1 MFLPAESVKLRPVTR
16 HGAINTQTTCWE
28 QGNRMAIEVILFDA
42 DGVVQRQSAPWR
54 DALGDLL
61 GSTDGALDDF
71 LSDVFAVE
79 HPLLTSQ
86 SEFAAV
92 LGQVLARWGCVGS
105 LDDALRVW
113 TMIKVD
119 EEVVQAIQRVRHTG
133 VSCCLAT
140 NQHLYRARYMS
151 ETLEYDRLF
160 DREFYSCNMG
170 VAKPNPDF
178 FRAILEDL
186 RLPADNVLFLDDHEA
201 NVSSAR
207 QVGLHA
213 SVFDAASGTEALS
226 GMLGE
231 FGIVLS

>member
-1 MFLPAESVKLRPVTR
+1 
-16 HGAINTQTTCWE
+16 
-28 QGNRMAIEVILFDA
+28 MAIEAILFDA
-42 DGVVQRQSAPWR
+42 DGVVQRQAVPWR
-54 DALGDLL
+54 EALGKVL
-61 GSTDGALDDF
+61 GTTDGTVDDF

-86 SEFAAV
+86 SEFAAA
-92 LGQVLARWGCVGS
+92 LGQVLARWRCVGS

-113 TMIKVD
+113 TMIKVN
-119 EEVVQAIQRVRHTG
+119 EEVVEAIQRVRHAG
-133 VSCCLAT
+133 VPCCLAT
-140 NQHLYRARYMS
+140 NQQSYRAQYMS
-151 ETLEYDRLF
+151 ETLEYRRLF

-186 RLPADNVLFLDDHEA
+186 SLPAGNVLFLDDHEA

-213 SVFDAASGTEALS
+213 CVFATVSGSAALS
-226 GMLGE
+226 GLLGE
-231 FGIVLS
+231 FGIGLS